1 MTKKSGS
8 CCSDRSAVAE
18 VVVTVGADVIA
29 STVTAAPPA
38 ESADSRADGEERMP
52 VARLVAIEA
61 AAASPAATRISV
73 RIETEAAT

>member
-1 MTKKSGS
+1 MRRSGS
-8 CCSDRSAVAE
+8 RSGWSATVADG
-18 VVVTVGADVIA
+18 VVTVGADVMA

-38 ESADSRADGEERMP
+38 KSADSRADGEERMP